1 MKADKELISKLVKQ
15 ESVYVDEEDR
25 DSYDKQ
31 AILDALAELMPEE

>member
-1 MKADKELISKLVKQ
+1 MKAEKELIKKIVKQ

-31 AILDALAELMPEE
+31 AILDALRWQS